1 MRLKLTFP
9 AVNAV
14 VLGAAGY
21 FAYLHRNQVQT
32 WDKKLLSAIAV
43 GVATFVGGERYV
55 PSATRMDGLTF
66 PKLPRHHRRQEAVEQ
81 VNCLTVVPYL

>member
-1 MRLKLTFP
+1 MSVSLTFP

-55 PSATRMDGLTF
+55 PSSTRMCG
-66 PKLPRHHRRQEAVEQ
+66 
-81 VNCLTVVPYL
+81 PYLHFRSYLATTAAKKQSNK